1 MPRFSE
7 EVYLNISVDEF
18 LTHCSSKEIKELIQS
33 LKDDNHLNEY
43 GNRGMNFMEEKHN
56 DYCNHLKNSY
66 SQISQEDYMIIENLS
81 KKYGGY

>member
-7 EVYLNISVDEF
+7 EIEFNISVDEF

-43 GNRGMNFMEEKHN
+43 GNNNMSIMEEKHN

-66 SQISQEDYMIIENLS
+66 SQISQEDYIIIENLS